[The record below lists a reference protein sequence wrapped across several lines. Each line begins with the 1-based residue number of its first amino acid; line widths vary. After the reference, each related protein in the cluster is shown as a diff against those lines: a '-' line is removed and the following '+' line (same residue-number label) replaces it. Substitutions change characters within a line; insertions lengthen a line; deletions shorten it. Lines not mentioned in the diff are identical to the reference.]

1 MHSALGIPTAE
12 VSLAPAGDLK
22 ILVAS
27 DWHIGSP
34 WCDTRLMERILKEAD
49 KQGAYIILAGDM
61 LEMAIKR
68 SVGNPHEQTL
78 SPQDQLLELDAVF
91 GPRRHRILACLTG
104 NHEART
110 SREADV
116 DVVGLWASG
125 FTGATPIPYLDKA
138 GALAIQAHGASW
150 VVYAQHGVRGTGRK
164 PGASLNAIHDMTE
177 NVVADIYIHGHHH
190 RASFTSSTV
199 LRYKPGPGFYW
210 QKRWFVNSGTMHRYG
225 GYASDGAYPPTDT
238 GCYMLTLKYTK
249 QGRHV
254 RAEMLDRGY
263 FSMGGDK

>member
-1 MHSALGIPTAE
+1 MGEALGIPTAE
-12 VSLAPAGDLK
+12 ISLAPAGDLK

-34 WCDTRLMERILKEAD
+34 WCDEKLMHRILKEAD
-49 KQGAYIILAGDM
+49 RQGAYIILVGDM
-61 LEMAIKR
+61 LEMSIRR

-78 SPQDQLLELDAVF
+78 SPQDQILELDRIF
-91 GPRRHRILACLTG
+91 GERRHRILGVMTG
-104 NHEART
+104 NHEARP

-116 DVVGLWASG
+116 DVVALWANGFSG
-125 FTGATPIPYLDKA
+125 GTRIPYLDKA
-138 GALAIQAHGASW
+138 GALAIQAGGASW
-150 VVYAQHGVRGTGRK
+150 VIYAQHGVRGTGRK

-177 NVVADIYIHGHHH
+177 NCIADVYLHGHHH

-199 LRYKPGPGFYW
+199 LRYKAGPGFYW
-210 QKRWFVNSGTMHRYG
+210 QKRWFVNMGTMHRYG
-225 GYASDGAYPPTDT
+225 GYASDGAFPPTDT
-238 GCYMLTLKYTK
+238 GCYLLTLKAGK

-263 FSMGGDK
+263 FSMGGL